1 MADMKSGWIFRDR
14 IVIVNNGLTISFR
27 PQAAAVFTGRVQGV
41 ADEGGGRPDPL
52 QDLNGRVVG
61 SPESRYGL
69 STRTLQLLK
78 QYDVRS
84 MSGRDLYAL
93 TEILAANDEMDGET
107 AAVIRS
113 DIANKGWRGS
123 GEVNALDIFS
133 KRRDDEVAG
142 VKSGEVS
149 LRFADYAI
157 KGYERAQQTLEK
169 LAALHDALQSEDDVQ
184 SATESG
190 MSQAKD
196 LLNLER
202 WARSAEKAEAN
213 GQALVL
219 DQETAESIGRV
230 MQRSG
235 MELPSPAS
243 DLEDGA
249 WARQA
254 LLAYRTWQF
263 RHPGDKLGI
272 DLKPADETDKQVFK
286 APATPS
292 TEVAGEQLPQQ
303 APVSPAKQAAEALAG
318 LQAQAQYGMSL
329 SMLQLIKGT
338 DIASLSVEQVK
349 QYSQLLRAG
358 GVLSEDDAESLLPL
372 TQRGMV
378 DPMGYYKRDLSWLA
392 DMKAKGLTPQ
402 YSAIGGMANL
412 SSVEGRMRNDQQGQ
426 GVLERLQALHQA
438 LQGDDRVKAAA
449 TDSLGQAGDQA
460 AFERWARVEQQG
472 ARNAEPEFRNQKDV
486 DGIFHILHRLG
497 VELTPMQGDSSASQ
511 RLGQA
516 WKDYQ
521 NWRGSHPGEGPAV
534 GRAPARG
541 IDAYA

>member
-1 MADMKSGWIFRDR
+1 M
-14 IVIVNNGLTISFR
+14 IVNNGLTVSFR
-27 PQAAAVFTGRVQGV
+27 PQAAAVFTSRVQGV
-41 ADEGGGRPDPL
+41 ADEGGGKPEPL

-78 QYDVRS
+78 QYDVRN

-107 AAVIRS
+107 AAVIRA
-113 DIANKGWRGS
+113 DIENKGWKGS
-123 GEVNALDIFS
+123 GTVNALDVFS

-142 VKSGEVS
+142 VKAGEVS
-149 LRFADYAI
+149 PRFANYAI
-157 KGYERAQQTLEK
+157 KGYERTQQTLEK

-184 SATESG
+184 SATADG

-196 LLNLER
+196 LLSLNR
-202 WARSAEKAEAN
+202 WARSAEQAEAK
-213 GQALVL
+213 GEAPVL
-219 DQETAESIGRV
+219 DRETAESISRA
-230 MQRSG
+230 MRRAG
-235 MELPSPAS
+235 MELPPAS
-243 DLEDGA
+243 TDSEDGA

-254 LLAYRTWQF
+254 LQAYRTWQF
-263 RHPGDKLGI
+263 RHPGDKLEI
-272 DLKPADETDKQVFK
+272 DLKPADEADKKVFK
-286 APATPS
+286 EPAKPS
-292 TEVAGEQLPQQ
+292 AEAVGEQLPQQ
-303 APVSPAKQAAEALAG
+303 APAGTAKKAAEALAG
-318 LQAQAQYGMSL
+318 QQAQAQYGMSL
-329 SMLQLIKGT
+329 SMLQLIKGA

-349 QYSQLLRAG
+349 QYSQLLRTG

-378 DPMGYYKRDLSWLA
+378 DPMSYYKRDLSWLA

-402 YSAIGGMANL
+402 YATAGGMADLAN
-412 SSVEGRMRNDQQGQ
+412 VEGRVRNDQQGQ

-460 AFERWARVEQQG
+460 AFERWAHVEQQG
-472 ARNAEPEFRNQKDV
+472 ARNAEAAEPEFRSQKDV
-486 DGIFHILHRLG
+486 DGIFRILNRLG

-521 NWRGSHPGEGPAV
+521 NWRSSHPGEGPAV

>member
-1 MADMKSGWIFRDR
+1 M
-14 IVIVNNGLTISFR
+14 IVNNGLTVSFR
-27 PQAAAVFTGRVQGV
+27 PQAAAVFTSRVQGV
-41 ADEGGGRPDPL
+41 ADEGGGKPEPL

-78 QYDVRS
+78 QYDVRN

-107 AAVIRS
+107 AAVIRA
-113 DIANKGWRGS
+113 DIENKGWKGS
-123 GEVNALDIFS
+123 GTVNALDVFS

-142 VKSGEVS
+142 VKAGEVS
-149 LRFADYAI
+149 PRFANYAI
-157 KGYERAQQTLEK
+157 KGYERTQQTLEK

-184 SATESG
+184 SATADG

-196 LLNLER
+196 LLSLNR
-202 WARSAEKAEAN
+202 WARSAEQAEAK
-213 GQALVL
+213 GEAPVL
-219 DQETAESIGRV
+219 DRETAESISRA
-230 MQRSG
+230 MRRAG
-235 MELPSPAS
+235 MELPPAS
-243 DLEDGA
+243 TDSEDGA

-254 LLAYRTWQF
+254 LQAYRTWQF
-263 RHPGDKLGI
+263 RHPGDKLEI
-272 DLKPADETDKQVFK
+272 DLKPADEADKKVFK
-286 APATPS
+286 EPAKPS
-292 TEVAGEQLPQQ
+292 AEAVGEQLPQQ
-303 APVSPAKQAAEALAG
+303 APAGPAKKAAEALAG
-318 LQAQAQYGMSL
+318 QQAQAQYGMSL
-329 SMLQLIKGT
+329 SMLQLIKGA

-349 QYSQLLRAG
+349 QYSQLLRTG

-378 DPMGYYKRDLSWLA
+378 DPMSYYKRDLSWLA

-402 YSAIGGMANL
+402 YATAGGMADLAN
-412 SSVEGRMRNDQQGQ
+412 VEGRVRNDQQGQ

-460 AFERWARVEQQG
+460 AFERWAHVEQQG
-472 ARNAEPEFRNQKDV
+472 ARNAEAAEPEFRSQKDV
-486 DGIFHILHRLG
+486 DGIFRILNRLG

-521 NWRGSHPGEGPAV
+521 NWRSSHPGEGPAV